1 MIKLDRTRSFA
12 GAKRIA
18 ANAAKVALIASPVVF
33 AASPSQAF
41 QSTFTDFVDP
51 FKGPAPGSQWTNV
64 SASGGTRTF
73 ANSGVNAN
81 KLLTLTASANTS
93 ASAGSTGGVSYA
105 TSTSVFD
112 DVKPVGA
119 GAFTTGTLSFDWRWR
134 FTAGSGTPTTNTSF
148 IFQTIIGGTPS
159 GPLNLAPL
167 SASTNASPIWSS
179 LSSYSAPVSAGQ
191 AFSFNLGQA
200 FAVGNGVATV
210 EISNY
215 KFIANFAAVPGPL
228 PIAGAAVAFGWSRK
242 LRRRLKVA
250 GTQAC

>member
-18 ANAAKVALIASPVVF
+18 ANAAKAALIASPVVF

-41 QSTFTDFVDP
+41 QETFNNFEDP

-64 SASGGTRTF
+64 SAAGGSRSFTTTT
-73 ANSGVNAN
+73 
-81 KLLTLTASANTS
+81 LTLNASAATN
-93 ASAGSTGGVSYA
+93 GSTGGVSYQ

-119 GAFTTGTLSFDWRWR
+119 GDFLKGTFSFDWRWR
-134 FTAGSGTPTTNTSF
+134 YTPGTSTIDTTSTSF
-148 IFQTIIGGTPS
+148 IFQTLVGGTSS
-159 GPLNLAPL
+159 GALNTTALA
-167 SASTNASPIWSS
+167 ANTWSS
-179 LSSYSAPVSAGQ
+179 LSSYTGTVDAGQ
-191 AFSFNLGQA
+191 AFGFNVGRA

-215 KFIANFAAVPGPL
+215 QFIADFAAVPGPL

-250 GTQAC
+250 GIQAS